1 VSEKFQVVTLSE
13 IELPYSSD
21 GSIRWA
27 PVRRR
32 LNVGSFGINAWT
44 ATEAG
49 KDLIGEH
56 DEVGPRAHRHEE
68 LYFVV
73 KGRATFTVDGET
85 IDAPA
90 GTVVFVRDPAA
101 KRKAVADEDGT
112 TVLSVGG
119 TPGEVFTPSQW
130 ERSAPALG
138 YFATQE
144 YDKAHEA
151 LLEAHAEFP
160 DDPGVLFNLACAE
173 SLLGRADDAIG
184 HLQQSIAIDES
195 FREFA
200 QTDTDFDAI
209 RDDARFQELVA

>member
-1 VSEKFQVVTLSE
+1 VSEKFQVVTPSE
-13 IELPYSSD
+13 IEVPQSD
-21 GSIRWA
+21 SIRWA
-27 PVRRR
+27 PIRRH

-49 KDLIGEH
+49 KAVIGEH

-101 KRKAVADEDGT
+101 KRKAVADEDET

-119 TPGEVFTPSQW
+119 RPGEVFTPSQW

-144 YDKAHEA
+144 FGKAREA
-151 LLEAHAEFP
+151 LLEAHEEFP
-160 DDPGVLFNLACAE
+160 DDAGILFNLACAE
-173 SLLGRADDAIG
+173 SLLGQADDAIV
-184 HLQQSIAIDES
+184 HLQQSIAYDES
-195 FREFA
+195 FRALA
-200 QTDTDFDAI
+200 QKDTDFDAI
-209 RDDARFQELVA
+209 REDSRFKELVG

>member
-32 LNVGSFGINAWT
+32 LDVGSFGINAWT

-49 KDLIGEH
+49 KYVIGEH

-68 LYFVV
+68 LYYVAS
-73 KGRATFTVDGET
+73 GRATFTVDGET

-101 KRKAVADEDGT
+101 KRKAVADEAGT

-119 TPGEVFTPSQW
+119 SPGEVFTPSAW
-130 ERSAPALG
+130 ERSAPALR

-144 YDKAHEA
+144 YDKAYEA
-151 LLEAHAEFP
+151 MREAHSEFP

-173 SLLGRADDAIG
+173 SLLGRTDDAIG
-184 HLQQSIAIDES
+184 HLQQSLENDES
-195 FREFA
+195 FRA
-200 QTDTDFDAI
+200 LAKSDSDFDPI
-209 RDDARFQELVA
+209 RDDPRFRELVG